1 LKSKKRYLPVLLLL
15 VVAVAALLA
24 VVWGVFLRQPA
35 VEEGEIYYVQ
45 GHLTEMESPLNEKM
59 IAHASDRFS
68 YIYENYLAPED
79 IRPYLAIIPDKNY
92 YLTEDRQPRNLD
104 YDALIAE
111 VREENPHMEYID
123 ITDLLSLEDYYVTD
137 PHWKQ
142 ETLTDVADRIAENMG
157 ATLSDDYDL
166 QSFEEPFYGAYYE
179 VGESRVGA
187 DNVYYLD
194 SEILRDCTVSVVG
207 EEMDAAVY
215 DLEKGKT
222 KTPYDLFLSGSVA
235 ILNIENP
242 RASNAKK
249 LVVFRDSF
257 GSSLVP
263 LLVSGYQN
271 ITLVDIRYVQSR
283 ALGELVDFSG
293 ADVLFLYSTLL
304 LNSSMGMK

>member
-1 LKSKKRYLPVLLLL
+1 LNSKKRYLPVLLLL
-15 VVAVAALLA
+15 VAAVAALLI
-24 VVWGVFLRQPA
+24 VVWGVCLRQPL

-59 IAHASDRFS
+59 IAHASERFS

-79 IRPYLAIIPDKNY
+79 IRPYLVIIPDKNF

-111 VREENPHMEYID
+111 VREENPYMQYID

-137 PHWKQ
+137 PHWRQ
-142 ETLTDVADRIAENMG
+142 ETLNDVADRIAENMG
-157 ATLSDDYDL
+157 ATLSDDYEL

-179 VGESRVGA
+179 DGESRVGA
-187 DNVYYLD
+187 DTVYYLD
-194 SEILRDCTVSVVG
+194 SKILRDCTVSVVG

-242 RASNAKK
+242 NASSEKK